1 MRFFLIAIA
10 LALIVA
16 TQGFFCSRT
25 KEEPLPPQP
34 KSVNDYLG
42 EDIPLPQY
50 FDMVSFEK
58 KETPGKDF
66 LLTLEGTQ
74 FPSAFI
80 QQYRQVL
87 QKNNWLEYGITEAF
101 GDVVTLIAQKDGR
114 RLEVIATLDELS
126 GKTIVTI
133 SAGNI

>member
-10 LALIVA
+10 LLLVIA

-42 EDIPLPQY
+42 EDIPLPQH

-58 KETPGKDF
+58 KETPEQNF

-74 FPSAFI
+74 FPSSFI

-87 QKNNWLEYGITEAF
+87 QKNGWLEYGITEAF
-101 GDVVTLIAQKDGR
+101 GDVVTLIAQKNGR

-126 GKTIVTI
+126 GKTVVTM
-133 SAGNI
+133 SVRNI